1 MAITPLDGDL
11 TAGMAGKRT
20 EDINPSPAAFITGD
34 NPGVWSEALP
44 VGADLVLAARTVV
57 ALNASGHIVAA
68 EADNDPKAIG
78 ILAYA
83 VDTTGIAAG
92 VADAEVYRGGCF
104 NPDLLVWPASFNT
117 DALKLA
123 AFRGS
128 PSPTVI
134 LLRRPLAMTL

>member
-1 MAITPLDGDL
+1 MAITPLNGDL
-11 TAGMAGKRT
+11 LAGMAGKRSET
-20 EDINPSPAAFITGD
+20 IDPSPEAFFTGD
-34 NPGVWSEALP
+34 SPRVYTEALP
-44 VGADLVLAARTVV
+44 IAANQVLAARTVV
-57 ALNASGHIVAA
+57 ALNASGHLVPA

-78 ILAYA
+78 VLVYA
-83 VDTTGIAAG
+83 VDTTGVGAG
-92 VADAEVYRGGCF
+92 VADAEVYRGGVF

>member
-1 MAITPLDGDL
+1 MAITPLNSDL
-11 TAGMAGKRT
+11 LAGMAAKRT
-20 EDINPSPAAFITGD
+20 ETINPSPEAFITGD
-34 NPGVWSEALP
+34 NPNVYSEALP
-44 VGADLVLAARTVV
+44 IATNQVLAARTVV
-57 ALNASGHIVAA
+57 ALNASGHLVAA
-68 EADNDPKAIG
+68 EADGDPKAIG

-83 VDTTGIAAG
+83 VDTTGITAG

-117 DALKLA
+117 DALKFA

-134 LLRRPLAMTL
+134 LIRRPLAMTL

>member
-1 MAITPLDGDL
+1 MALTPINGDL
-11 TAGMAGKRT
+11 LAGMAAKRT
-20 EDINPSPAAFITGD
+20 ETINPSPEAFITGD
-34 NPGVWSEALP
+34 MPGIYSEALP

-57 ALNASGHIVAA
+57 ALNASGHLVAA
-68 EADNDPKAIG
+68 EADGDPKAIG

-83 VDTTGIAAG
+83 VDTTGVAAG

-117 DALKLA
+117 DALKFA

-134 LLRRPLAMTL
+134 LIRRPLAMTL

>member
-1 MAITPLDGDL
+1 MALTPINGDL
-11 TAGMAGKRT
+11 TAGMAGKRSET
-20 EDINPSPAAFITGD
+20 INPSADPFITGD
-34 NPGVWSEALP
+34 SPSVFTEALP
-44 VGADLVLAARTVV
+44 IATNQVLAARTVV
-57 ALNASGHIVAA
+57 ALNASGHLVAA

-78 ILAYA
+78 ILVYA

-92 VADAEVYRGGCF
+92 VADAEVYRGGVF